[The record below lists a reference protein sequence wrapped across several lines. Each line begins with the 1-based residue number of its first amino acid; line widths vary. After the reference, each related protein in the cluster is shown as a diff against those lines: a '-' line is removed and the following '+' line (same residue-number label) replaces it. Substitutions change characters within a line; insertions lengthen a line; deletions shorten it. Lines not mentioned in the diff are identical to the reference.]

1 MKKKIIAAV
10 FILFLIIACIVI
22 YFGQRPENQT
32 GLFYSGTIESTNSEL
47 AFQVSGKVSAVHVR
61 EGQAVEKGQVLAELD
76 SDEYKARLEIA
87 NAEFER
93 ATQQV
98 EQLQSNLSVLRKTLP
113 ADVAK
118 AEAGLKAASATLE
131 DAARDRDRY
140 GQLFRKGVISAK
152 ENERMTLRYDTAFAG
167 NAEAE
172 ATLRQAKSNLSKI
185 HSLEKEIEAGRA
197 QIRAAKAAVDQASLQ
212 LKYSTLTAP
221 YRGII
226 TVRSIEPGE
235 VITPTRQVLTLSDL
249 STVDLKIYVSETE
262 LGKVKPAQNV
272 EVRTDTFPGKIYT
285 GKVTFISPEGEFTP
299 KIIQTH
305 KERVKLVYLVKVTMP
320 NPNLELKSGMPADAW
335 LY

>member
-1 MKKKIIAAV
+1 LKKKIIAAV

-61 EGQAVEKGQVLAELD
+61 EGQAIEKGQVLAELD

-249 STVDLKIYVSETE
+249 STVD
-262 LGKVKPAQNV
+262 
-272 EVRTDTFPGKIYT
+272 
-285 GKVTFISPEGEFTP
+285 
-299 KIIQTH
+299 
-305 KERVKLVYLVKVTMP
+305 
-320 NPNLELKSGMPADAW
+320 
-335 LY
+335 